1 MAKERADKEITE
13 LQDSVTSA
21 DGQSAADDQAKQP
34 ASEMKAGQVV
44 VTDEQPADD
53 HPDDSKQ
60 DNELP
65 GQTPLPA
72 NGSPEPADVVDAD
85 APAEEAD
92 KAGSPDPAQDSTE
105 VELPS
110 EDPQEEVADSADEA
124 LQPEEKEE
132 INDDSRQDDTAAS
145 SDAEKI
151 ADLEAAHQIDD
162 HHDEWEGV
170 DFDNYSKEELVEA
183 VRKLAKEEDPL
194 EAFKVFKRLEP
205 VFEKIA
211 REERQQALARF
222 LAEGGEEDDFDYKP
236 DELTQRYTANA
247 RLIRDRRAQKLR
259 EQEQARKENL
269 QKAEQ
274 LLEELR
280 QFVDSEESSSSF
292 NRFKEFQQRWK
303 EIGDVPPQH
312 SRTLWASYNALIHR
326 FYDQRSIYFE
336 LKELDR
342 KKNYEAKLALCEKA
356 EALAQVKDIREAVK
370 QLNELHYEY
379 KHIGPVPRELQEELW
394 QRFKAASDKVYE
406 RRKQFVQQLKSEL
419 QANLEKKQALVAR
432 VEEYAN
438 FTSDRIKDWNSKTKE
453 LLEIQKE
460 WEAIG
465 GLPKDKAKEINKAF
479 WKGFKKFFSNKH
491 KFFKGLEAERE
502 ANLEKKQALVEQ
514 ARELKDSEDWDA
526 TAEKLKALQVEW
538 RAIGPVPEKMS
549 KKIYEEFK
557 EACDYFFERRRAN
570 VKSSRESYKANYKR
584 KKEIIATIKELV
596 AAADDNLEQFKSLME
611 EFLQTGFVPRKYIQ
625 EVKQGFQEAVA
636 AYLEAVTT
644 LNDREKAELLLKAEF
659 SSLDGSEHSEREL
672 YQKEQF
678 LRRQINKL
686 EDNIALWQNN
696 MEYFA
701 RSSSADKLRAEFEQ
715 KIGKANSQLEGL
727 KRQLKLIRSL

>member
-13 LQDSVTSA
+13 WQDSVTSA
-21 DGQSAADDQAKQP
+21 DGQSAADEQDKQP
-34 ASEMKAGQVV
+34 LSEEQAEGDTGPLAGQPQGQEQGEPTEP
-44 VTDEQPADD
+44 VTA
-53 HPDDSKQ
+53 SS
-60 DNELP
+60 
-65 GQTPLPA
+65 
-72 NGSPEPADVVDAD
+72 NGSPD
-85 APAEEAD
+85 
-92 KAGSPDPAQDSTE
+92 T
-105 VELPS
+105 
-110 EDPQEEVADSADEA
+110 ADEA
-124 LQPEEKEE
+124 NAAAEPAAEAENRQVEVAEEDTAAREPAANCQPEAVDANSEAPAPDEE
-132 INDDSRQDDTAAS
+132 NSTPAAAS

-151 ADLEAAHQIDD
+151 AELEAAHQIDD
-162 HHDEWEGV
+162 HHDEWQDS
-170 DFDNYSKEELVEA
+170 DFESYSKEELVEA
-183 VRKLAKEEDPL
+183 VRKLAREEDPL
-194 EAFKVFKRLEP
+194 AAYKVFKRLEP

-269 QKAEQ
+269 HKAEQ

-356 EALAQVKDIREAVK
+356 EALEQVKDIREAVK
-370 QLNELHYEY
+370 KLNELHYEY
-379 KHIGPVPRELQEELW
+379 KHIGPVPREVQEELW

-432 VEEYAN
+432 VEEYAA
-438 FTSDRIKDWNSKTKE
+438 FESDRIKEWNAKTKE
-453 LLEIQKE
+453 LLAIQKE

-502 ANLEKKQALVEQ
+502 ANLEKKQALVAQ
-514 ARELKDSEDWDA
+514 AQELKESEDWDA

-538 RAIGPVPEKMS
+538 RAIGPVPEKVS
-549 KKIYEEFK
+549 RKIYEEFK
-557 EACDYFFERRRAN
+557 QACDYFFDRRRAN
-570 VKSSRESYKANYKR
+570 LKSSQESYKANYKR
-584 KKEIIATIKELV
+584 KKEIIATINEL
-596 AAADDNLEQFKSLME
+596 ASAADDNLEQFNALME
-611 EFLQTGFVPRKYIQ
+611 EFLQTGFVPRKHIS
-625 EVKQGFQEAVA
+625 EIKSGFQEAVS
-636 AYLEAVTT
+636 AYLEGVTT
-644 LNDREKAELLLKAEF
+644 LNDREKAEIILKAEF
-659 SSLDGSEHSEREL
+659 SSLAGGEHSERDL

-701 RSSSADKLRAEFEQ
+701 RSSSADQLRKEFEQ
-715 KIGKANSQLEGL
+715 KIGKATSELEGL
-727 KRQLKLIRSL
+727 KRQLRLIRSL